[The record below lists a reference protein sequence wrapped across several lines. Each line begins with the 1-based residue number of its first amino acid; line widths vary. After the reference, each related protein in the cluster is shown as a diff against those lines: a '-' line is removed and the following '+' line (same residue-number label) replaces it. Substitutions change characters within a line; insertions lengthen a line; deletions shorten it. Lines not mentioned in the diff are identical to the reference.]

1 MQLVPALRGFKEI
14 AAQIAAA
21 GAMISTSTGD
31 PVSFAVFNF
40 KSCFSGDPLI
50 YKYKAADSLQNSLI
64 FPAESPVIM
73 MCSFQLWIHQI
84 GLSAPSINTLH
95 YTIYNYLH
103 RCHDSH
109 LGLSKNEI
117 SCSDQQPAIFLSP
130 SPLSLAPT
138 LALQF
143 SISHFRVAQW
153 GAPL

>member
-21 GAMISTSTGD
+21 GVMISTITGD
-31 PVSFAVFNF
+31 PVSCAVNNF
-40 KSCFSGDPLI
+40 KSCFTGGHQPLI
-50 YKYKAADSLQNSLI
+50 YKCKTADSLQNSLI

-84 GLSAPSINTLH
+84 GLSVPSINTLH

-117 SCSDQQPAIFLSP
+117 SCSDQDPP
-130 SPLSLAPT
+130 SPYPHLRC
-138 LALQF
+138 LQ
-143 SISHFRVAQW
+143 HQH
-153 GAPL
+153 